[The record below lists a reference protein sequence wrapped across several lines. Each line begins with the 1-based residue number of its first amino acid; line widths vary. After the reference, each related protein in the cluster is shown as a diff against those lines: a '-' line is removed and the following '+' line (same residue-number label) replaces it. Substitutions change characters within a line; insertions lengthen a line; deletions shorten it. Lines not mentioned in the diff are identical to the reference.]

1 MLWCP
6 TKWRSTVKIL
16 ASSANKSDSTK
27 SSFLRV
33 LNVIDHILEDISTKL
48 MQKQQKE
55 LKELMN
61 FNESK
66 IDGGKKI
73 AEKKT

>member
-1 MLWCP
+1 M
-6 TKWRSTVKIL
+6 KIL